1 MKVSV
6 RVRRLGAGR
15 GAVLSA
21 RVSVCV
27 HPDLVVSAPF
37 AAFGSAEPGT
47 VYVYRGSALGVVQ
60 EPAQVIR
67 GDQLNLMASQ
77 LASMRSFGAA
87 LSGDTDIDGNTYNGE
102 HKRWMW
108 VCPGGWMW
116 ACHGGWMW
124 VCCGGWMWV
133 CRGGW
138 MWACRGG

>member
-1 MKVSV
+1 MKVRV

-15 GAVLSA
+15 GAVLSVC
-21 RVSVCV
+21 VSVCV

-47 VYVYRGSALGVVQ
+47 VYVYRGSASGVVQ

-67 GDQLNLMASQ
+67 GDQLNLMPSQ

-87 LSGDTDIDGNTYNGE
+87 LSGNTDIDGNTYNGE

-108 VCPGGWMW
+108 ACHDGWM
-116 ACHGGWMW
+116 
-124 VCCGGWMWV
+124 
-133 CRGGW
+133 
-138 MWACRGG
+138 